1 MILNYWRLNQFRVI
15 WPRELWPKRT
25 RWEKK
30 WSIKSVD
37 KITWGWNST
46 LMTWNELPLEHRIT
60 FTIQSATLLS
70 VWVLLF
76 QETMENTESREK
88 LKYLWLSLTSLTCS
102 RENPG
107 DCILIGFIANT
118 IMQAHPIE
126 NSIHPRI
133 IWSTFLSKCNSL
145 SGIGAHLMSCRCQ
158 TARINKNLSPTAS
171 SATTSW

>member
-1 MILNYWRLNQFRVI
+1 MYNVFSVSDLFKGKSWRLHPDWVYCEYNNMQAHPI
-15 WPRELWPKRT
+15 EN
-25 RWEKK
+25 
-30 WSIKSVD
+30 SISLKNRD
-37 KITWGWNST
+37 LYNS
-46 LMTWNELPLEHRIT
+46 I
-60 FTIQSATLLS
+60 FF
-70 VWVLLF
+70 F
-76 QETMENTESREK
+76 Q
-88 LKYLWLSLTSLTCS
+88 YFFQSLTCS

-171 SATTSW
+171 SVSWFLLH